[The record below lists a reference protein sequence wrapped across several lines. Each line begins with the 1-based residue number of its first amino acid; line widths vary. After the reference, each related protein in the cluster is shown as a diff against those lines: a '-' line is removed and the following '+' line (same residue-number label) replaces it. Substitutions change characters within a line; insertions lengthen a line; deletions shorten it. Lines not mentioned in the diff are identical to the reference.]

1 MGAMRWLLLPVALCA
16 VSPAALAM
24 DPTLHGFYIGG
35 AVGDATVEF
44 EDDQT
49 GEQFDAD
56 DTGYKIILGYRII
69 DWVAVEVNYT
79 DYGDPVDD
87 FFGVDL
93 EASYDAKSVSVLGM
107 LPLRNFDLFGR
118 LGFSRLDADFR
129 AVGFNV
135 SDSEESTEPLFG
147 LGAQFRPNPNL
158 AIRLEWD
165 AVLLDANNDDND
177 DWDDFWDD
185 DDWDE
190 DRDDGDWVSMLSLGV
205 TYKF

>member
-1 MGAMRWLLLPVALCA
+1 MRWLVLPVALCA

-24 DPTLHGFYIGG
+24 DPSLRGFYIGG
-35 AVGDATVEF
+35 AVGDAAVEF

-56 DTGYKIILGYRII
+56 DTGYKIIVGYRII
-69 DWVAVEVNYT
+69 DWVAVEVNYS
-79 DYGDPVDD
+79 DYGNPVDNY
-87 FFGVDL
+87 FGLNRQV
-93 EASYDAKSVSVLGM
+93 SYDATSVSALGM
-107 LPLRNFDLFGR
+107 LPLGSFDLFGR
-118 LGFSRLDADFR
+118 LGFSRLEGDFKIER
-129 AVGFNV
+129 FFG
-135 SDSEESTEPLFG
+135 SDSQESTEPLFG

-158 AIRLEWD
+158 AIRLEWE
-165 AVLLDANNDDND
+165 AILLDASNDDDD
-177 DWDDFWDD
+177 DWDNDFWD